1 MDFTP
6 NIGYTVV
13 YRIIALGTSVGKTTI
28 GEQIVS
34 YLSKRGVVV
43 AVVKQTHEPQID
55 PDTDAGRYWSSG
67 AKLVVVMSPS
77 ETVVYKEYM
86 SGLREI
92 LYRMPF
98 YYPVVIAEGFR
109 GCNVGKAI
117 AIIESEEELRNIAG
131 EPGIWYIV
139 SHDFSVVEEAKEM
152 GLHALLFEETEA
164 LAGEVYKDA
173 LSTLLSLIP
182 SSDCEVCG
190 VGSCLELVE
199 KLLTHEIMPTDCP
212 LLTRTTIVVD
222 GKPLTLDP
230 LLENLMRN
238 LVKAFL
244 SSIKGA
250 PTTVKKVRID
260 IEYPE

>member
-1 MDFTP
+1 M
-6 NIGYTVV
+6 
-13 YRIIALGTSVGKTTI
+13 SH
-28 GEQIVS
+28 
-34 YLSKRGVVV
+34 LSKRGVVV
-43 AVVKQTHEPQID
+43 AVIKQTHEPQID
-55 PDTDAGRYWSSG
+55 PASDAGRYWGSG

-92 LYRMPF
+92 LYKMPF

-109 GCNVGKAI
+109 GCDVGKAI
-117 AIIESEEELRNIAG
+117 AIVESEEELEHLLG

-139 SHDFSVVEEAKEM
+139 SHDFDVVEKAKEM
-152 GLHALLFEETEA
+152 GLNALLFEETEA